1 MSGKDTAAGT
11 DYAANDRVS
20 QKQATALADAESL
33 LGRAQ
38 SAEQQ
43 RDEFRRLLQSTQA
56 DFENY
61 QKRMTR
67 ERAEEQRYAHA
78 ALARE
83 LLPLVD
89 NLQLAL
95 DAAPAP
101 GDPESLIKGV
111 HMIRAQMLD
120 MLRRFGISAIEA
132 EGKPFDP
139 TVHEAV
145 LQRAGNNAPEGTI
158 LQVLEPGY
166 RLHDRI
172 LRPARVVVAARQES

>member
-1 MSGKDTAAGT
+1 MSEKDDATGT
-11 DYAANDRVS
+11 DYAANDRVP
-20 QKQATALADAESL
+20 QTQVPAEVEALQAQ
-33 LGRAQ
+33 AQ
-38 SAEQQ
+38 NAEQQ
-43 RDEFRRLLQSTQA
+43 CDEFRRLLQSTQA

-95 DAAPAP
+95 DAAPER
-101 GDPESLIKGV
+101 GNPESLIKGV

-120 MLRRFGISAIEA
+120 TLRRFGVSTIEA

-145 LQRAGNNAPEGTI
+145 LQRAASGAPEGTI
-158 LQVLEPGY
+158 VQVLEPGY
-166 RLHDRI
+166 QLHDRI
-172 LRPARVVVAARQES
+172 LRPARVVVAARQDS